1 MVLLLVVVAWLL
13 SSPDTSVPAD
23 IGDQWESADRSE
35 LIARGEY
42 LATAGN
48 CGSCHTVPGGAFMA
62 GGLAFETPFGT
73 IYSTNITPD
82 GATGI
87 GRWSVEDFLRS
98 MRYGVR
104 PGGEHL
110 YPAFPYTNFTRTAD
124 EDLLAIYAYLLSLE
138 AAEQAPTPNAL
149 PFPFNIRALMAAW
162 KRLFF
167 DAGPYEDDPDQSAEW
182 NRGAY
187 LVEALAH
194 CGACHT
200 PRNSLGAERR
210 DQWMGGGSYTD
221 RVPGGHYRRWS
232 TPNLTPSTRGLGLWT
247 REELVSY
254 LRTGR
259 NAFLDTF
266 GPMNEVIINSTSR
279 LAPEDVQS
287 IALYLESLPALD
299 EAPGG
304 AVPENVMGR
313 GRTIYNLHC
322 GTCHLPTGLG
332 DPEMA
337 PRLDSGSLVVQQD
350 DPASMINAIL
360 YGPEL
365 AELAPRWRNP
375 MEEFQYLLDDEEVA
389 AVASF
394 IRNSWG
400 NRAGQVAAEQVAA
413 QR

>member
-1 MVLLLVVVAWLL
+1 LVVLLVVVAWLL
-13 SSPDTSVPAD
+13 SSPETSLPAD
-23 IGDQWESADRSE
+23 IADQWESADRSE

-82 GATGI
+82 AATGI

-138 AAEQAPTPNAL
+138 AAEKAPEPNAL
-149 PFPFNIRALMAAW
+149 SFPFNIRALMAAW

-167 DAGPYEDDPDQSAEW
+167 DAGPYEDDPAQSAEW

-210 DQWMGGGSYTD
+210 DQRMGGGSYTD

-232 TPNLTPSTRGLGLWT
+232 TPNLTPSARGLGLWS

-279 LAPEDVQS
+279 LAAEDVQS

-304 AVPENVMGR
+304 AVSDNVMGR

-365 AELAPRWRNP
+365 AALAPRWRNP

-400 NRAGQVAAEQVAA
+400 NRAGRVSAEQVAA

>member
-110 YPAFPYTNFTRTAD
+110 YPAFPYTNFTRAAD
-124 EDLLAIYAYLLSLE
+124 EDLLALYAYLLSLE

>member
-110 YPAFPYTNFTRTAD
+110 YPAFPYTNFTRAAD
-124 EDLLAIYAYLLSLE
+124 EDLLALYAYLLSLK

-375 MEEFQYLLDDEEVA
+375 MEEFQYLLDNEEVA

>member
-1 MVLLLVVVAWLL
+1 VVLLLVVVAWLL

-110 YPAFPYTNFTRTAD
+110 YPAFPYTNFTRAAD
-124 EDLLAIYAYLLSLE
+124 EDLLALYAYLLSLE

>member
-13 SSPDTSVPAD
+13 SSPDTSLSAD
-23 IGDQWESADRSE
+23 IGDRWESADRSE
-35 LIARGEY
+35 LVARGEY

-110 YPAFPYTNFTRTAD
+110 YPAFPYTNFTRAAD
-124 EDLLAIYAYLLSLE
+124 EDLLALYAYLLSLE

>member
-1 MVLLLVVVAWLL
+1 
-13 SSPDTSVPAD
+13 
-23 IGDQWESADRSE
+23 
-35 LIARGEY
+35 
-42 LATAGN
+42 
-48 CGSCHTVPGGAFMA
+48 MA

-110 YPAFPYTNFTRTAD
+110 YPAFPYTNFTRAAD
-124 EDLLAIYAYLLSLE
+124 EDLLALYAYLLSLE